1 MGLVINSAATS
12 IDFPNL
18 LDQLE
23 VDYDPE
29 ILAKNEA
36 SGEDVTLYAGGPV
49 EIGRGFILHSA
60 DYIQESTLI
69 VSETVA
75 LTATVDILAAISA
88 GKGPKN
94 FMVAL
99 GYTGWGRGQLEK
111 EIKRN
116 SWLNVEADEALLFRT
131 DLDLKWPRAIAKLG
145 IDITLLS
152 SSSGNA

>member
-29 ILAKNEA
+29 TLAKNEA

-99 GYTGWGRGQLEK
+99 GYTGWGRGQLET